1 MTYLSYVVRRIL
13 TIAPTL
19 IGLSIVLFF
28 LTRALPGDP
37 ARLALGPRATIE
49 EVAQL
54 RHLWGL
60 DQPLY
65 IQYYQ
70 FLTGIFHGSLGVSLE
85 SRQDVVMDLK
95 TFLPATIE
103 LTTLAIALAVVIAV
117 PLGVV
122 SATHKDKWPDHFSRV
137 FALAGVSLPDF
148 WMAIMLTVIFGS
160 WLALLPI
167 GGRLSPQLSPPPSVT
182 GSFLIDS
189 LLAGNPTDFVNA
201 FEHIILPAFVLSLPS
216 IANIARVTR
225 STMIDQSSKD
235 YVLTEYAS
243 GLPSF
248 LVTYKYML
256 KNAFAPTLTLIAL
269 QYSTA
274 FAGAVVIEYVFG
286 WPGVGQYLAYAILSK
301 DINAVTGVALVVGTI
316 ISVANTVADLA
327 YAWLDPRIRF
337 RQV

>member
-117 PLGVV
+117 PLG
-122 SATHKDKWPDHFSRV
+122 
-137 FALAGVSLPDF
+137 
-148 WMAIMLTVIFGS
+148 
-160 WLALLPI
+160 LLPI

-274 FAGAVVIEYVFG
+274 FAGAVVIEYVFS

-316 ISVANTVADLA
+316 ISIANTVADLA